1 MKENDNAPNQCGVP
15 SPISVNCPG
24 QHTTTMCNSVIN
36 TTFPKRIDIALQLIM
51 SIQENILGKY
61 KSNSDVTQREDTWLQ
76 YLKRF
81 VVIRVRL
88 SNIQFLKCFSSLTAQ
103 ILMTSYCAYSKFM
116 NTAKETSQWNDGL
129 FWKKPHKKRVI
140 FFHHI
145 SFWIFIWKRK
155 LQNKD
160 YLRDIK
166 VTMKYYH

>member
-88 SNIQFLKCFSSLTAQ
+88 SNIQFLKCKFWWLLPAPITSSWIQQRKQANEMTDSFGKSLTRKE
-103 ILMTSYCAYSKFM
+103 SYS
-116 NTAKETSQWNDGL
+116 S
-129 FWKKPHKKRVI
+129 PH
-140 FFHHI
+140 FF
-145 SFWIFIWKRK
+145 
-155 LQNKD
+155 LNL
-160 YLRDIK
+160 YLEEKIEK
-166 VTMKYYH
+166 

>member
-1 MKENDNAPNQCGVP
+1 MKENDNAPNQCGFP

-51 SIQENILGKY
+51 SIQENILEKY

-88 SNIQFLKCFSSLTAQ
+88 SNIQFLKCYSSLTAQ
-103 ILMTSYCAYSKFM
+103 IHEYSKGNKLMKWRTLLEKATQEKSHILSPHFFL
-116 NTAKETSQWNDGL
+116 NLYLEEKIAK
-129 FWKKPHKKRVI
+129 
-140 FFHHI
+140 
-145 SFWIFIWKRK
+145 
-155 LQNKD
+155 
-160 YLRDIK
+160 
-166 VTMKYYH
+166 